1 VKKKA
6 AGHTIE
12 AKPPPEDRGNVIDLM
27 EALRESMGQ
36 RTAKRRS
43 SKRVAKRKRTKRKAA

>member
-1 VKKKA
+1 MKRKA

-27 EALRESMGQ
+27 EALKSSMKG
-36 RTAKRRS
+36 RKAASKPKRRGG
-43 SKRVAKRKRTKRKAA
+43 KRKAG